1 MIKEM
6 CLFDIIV
13 LLRPVTQ
20 MVQLLIT
27 IAQDLVTKNQ
37 RMDVDMCIMCIIE
50 VHYNY
55 VQV

>member
-1 MIKEM
+1 M

-27 IAQDLVTKNQ
+27 IAQDLVTKYQ
-37 RMDVDMCIMCIIE
+37 KMDVDMCIMCIIE